1 MDKGKKELKLSL
13 QLRETAQQR
22 CLMNYHNYLKSWDK
36 YEKRVQRHFEYK
48 ELAKFE
54 SIKEYQKYLD
64 GKKDKAKR
72 VVSLYQSL

>member
-1 MDKGKKELKLSL
+1 MKRSLQEKVNQHQVPTVLVRGGDLCRSVDKGKKELKLSL

-48 ELAKFE
+48 ELAKF
-54 SIKEYQKYLD
+54 
-64 GKKDKAKR
+64 
-72 VVSLYQSL
+72 